1 MAVDSTVLPSETQM
15 EPCIFPSLG
24 DARAVSNDNPGYET
38 CMQTLE
44 LPDTIQR
51 RSGLPD
57 NVDLDCLLHLA
68 FALLLKAYVRTN
80 DVAFA
85 LLPGAAA
92 EGMEKVIEAQ
102 LDETATPLE
111 NMQKLTKVTRASADT
126 KQFNTALCLTQS
138 HLSTQLMPTSLDI
151 IFALEIIKDDSN
163 NTDSSALRAVLHFRP
178 DHCNKWGAQNVLA
191 TFEGIL
197 ASVAVSLQHPLS
209 EVDMISTRDRE
220 QITAWNEVI
229 PSPAHR
235 TLNECLEK
243 VFRENADKEAVHTS
257 EGSFTYRQLDDLS
270 TTLALHLVEIGVTPN
285 MVVPLC
291 MDKTR
296 WSTCAMTAVW
306 KAGGAVT
313 ALEPDHPDERLF
325 SIIADLG
332 AKIIICDGAYTSRFQ
347 KLGVQVLSDVEA
359 LIATLRRGATTLS
372 PSNVWRMSGV
382 ASTDLAFVVFTSG
395 STGKPKGILNTHN
408 RVTTE
413 HQWYREGLGYHKDAR
428 VLQFASYAYVPG
440 TA

>member
-1 MAVDSTVLPSETQM
+1 
-15 EPCIFPSLG
+15 
-24 DARAVSNDNPGYET
+24 
-38 CMQTLE
+38 MQTLE

-85 LLPGAAA
+85 LLHGAVA
-92 EGMEKVIEAQ
+92 EGIETVIEAQ
-102 LDETATPLE
+102 LDETATLLE
-111 NMQKLTKVTRASADT
+111 NLQNLAKVMHDSAET

-138 HLSTQLMPTSLDI
+138 HLSTQLIPTSLDVNL
-151 IFALEIIKDDSN
+151 ALEIIKDDSN
-163 NTDSSALRAVLHFRP
+163 NMDSGGLRAILHFRP
-178 DHCNKWGAQNVLA
+178 DHCNQWGAQNVLA
-191 TFEGIL
+191 TFESIL

-209 EVDMISTRDRE
+209 KVDTISARDRE
-220 QITAWNEVI
+220 QITAWNEIV

-235 TLNECLEK
+235 TLNECFEK

-257 EGSFTYRQLDDLS
+257 EGSFTYGQLDDLS
-270 TTLALHLVEIGVTPN
+270 TTLALHLVELGVTPN

-306 KAGGAVT
+306 KAGGALT

-332 AKIIICDGAYTSRFQ
+332 AKIVICDRAYASRFQ
-347 KLGVQVLSDVEA
+347 ELGVQVLSDVEA
-359 LIATLRRGATTLS
+359 LIATLRRGETTLS
-372 PSNVWRMSGV
+372 RSNVWRMSGV
-382 ASTDLAFVVFTSG
+382 ISTDLAFVVFTSG